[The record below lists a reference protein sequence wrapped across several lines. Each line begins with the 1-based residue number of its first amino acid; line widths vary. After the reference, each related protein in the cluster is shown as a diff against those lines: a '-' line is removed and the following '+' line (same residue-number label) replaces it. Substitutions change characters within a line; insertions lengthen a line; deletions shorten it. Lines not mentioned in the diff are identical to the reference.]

1 MWKELK
7 DNNFKKTKKEFVM
20 KELEGQLILF
30 VISKLSIFNFLHN
43 NPLKNVRVTY
53 QRLMDKV
60 FRDQIKRNMEVY
72 IDDMIVKSESL
83 DQHLAVLVEVLA
95 NSADTTGG

>member
-1 MWKELK
+1 
-7 DNNFKKTKKEFVM
+7 M